1 MCLHKTYL
9 ISINLALDILYTN
22 NIILNKFNTIT
33 VRGQWQWDDIVILAP
48 IYFIRRQAVSKHF
61 HFDSILTLISPAV
74 RYISWCNLI
83 VDAQSNKRWPYWHFY
98 MLGRFIFDITHH
110 YTHRRCCLF
119 SNNWQMY
126 DQINLS
132 FNPSKC
138 DLFAVSVFQIA
149 WMKKIIYKYFTIYIF
164 SFKSSIG
171 VFGYIIICYWLVSSP
186 FTLYFRLYPK
196 WHGPCRVHCTS
207 TGLVKYHFTA

>member
-1 MCLHKTYL
+1 MLTW
-9 ISINLALDILYTN
+9 NVFDFDTLDILYTN
-22 NIILNKFNTIT
+22 NVILNKFNTIT

-98 MLGRFIFDITHH
+98 MLGRFIFDIAHH

-126 DQINLS
+126 DLINLS

-149 WMKKIIYKYFTIYIF
+149 WMKKLCIDIFLYIF
-164 SFKSSIG
+164 SHSMCSVGVLISIYLDTW
-171 VFGYIIICYWLVSSP
+171 FYIIDLSHHQILFISDCIQNDKEHAVSI
-186 FTLYFRLYPK
+186 
-196 WHGPCRVHCTS
+196 VH
-207 TGLVKYHFTA
+207 

>member
-9 ISINLALDILYTN
+9 ISIDILYTN
-22 NIILNKFNTIT
+22 KIILDKFNTIT
-33 VRGQWQWDDIVILAP
+33 TRGQWQWDDIVILAP
-48 IYFIRRQAVSKHF
+48 IYFIRRQTVSKQC
-61 HFDSILTLISPAV
+61 SISIPYSHWYAQLV

-83 VDAQSNKRWPYWHFY
+83 VDVESNKRWPYWHFY

-126 DQINLS
+126 DLINLS

-149 WMKKIIYKYFTIYIF
+149 WMKKLCIDIFLYIF
-164 SFKSSIG
+164 SHSMCSVG
-171 VFGYIIICYWLVSSP
+171 VFGYMILYYWFVSSP
-186 FTLYFRLYPK
+186 DTLYFRLYPK
-196 WHGPCRVHCTS
+196 WQGPCLVYRTS
-207 TGLVKYHFTA
+207 AWLVKYHFTA